1 MPVWLAHATREHL
14 EQRGAHACRA
24 GKVSKTRTLVL
35 AARKALKGYR
45 RPNLRQV
52 DLRCLR
58 KPPPVRGGLAYLWH
72 WVVSWSKA
80 ACKVC
85 NDKVQ
90 HVLSEWKFVK
100 LSTLKAQVSH
110 HTLLL

>member
-1 MPVWLAHATREHL
+1 MPVWLAHATRAHL

-24 GKVSKTRTLVL
+24 GKVFKTRTLVL
-35 AARKALKGYR
+35 AARKALEGYR

-58 KPPPVRGGLAYLWH
+58 KPPPVRGGLAYLLALGG
-72 WVVSWSKA
+72 VLEQA
-80 ACKVC
+80 ACKAC

-90 HVLSEWKFVK
+90 HALSEWKFVK
-100 LSTLKAQVSH
+100 VSTLKAQVSH
-110 HTLLL
+110 HT